1 MGVVCFVLQLLWC
14 LRWAHPLPGR
24 GNAHSWACSQAQCS
38 WPCESLCGPA
48 SPRPAAARPT
58 LPVAPARG
66 ADPPAC
72 SSPSVPLAPP
82 APLPCPMPVPGMLPA
97 ADSKSVTWTRGSF
110 VAQAVSF
117 FSLTVPAVLRG
128 LQPLQGLPRWPAP
141 PPRSEPQGTS
151 GQARRS
157 CRVQS
162 VLGRTKVPG
171 GEAGSRLL
179 PPRPRAAFC
188 LHATSYLLLPL
199 PRLGRGHPLT
209 LGPAPGSFLSHS
221 LPVWSLHCIPIAGP
235 VALMSGWKG
244 VFSSLEEPS
253 MNSWW
258 GKGIKQ
264 FVNFSLDSSMAS
276 RVTWFCWRVPVYQ
289 LKWLSIL

>member
-14 LRWAHPLPGR
+14 LRWAHPLPGG
-24 GNAHSWACSQAQCS
+24 GNAHSWACSQAQCA
-38 WPCESLCGPA
+38 WPCESHCGPA

-58 LPVAPARG
+58 LPAAPARG

-151 GQARRS
+151 GQAHRS

-162 VLGRTKVPG
+162 VLGRTKVMG

-188 LHATSYLLLPL
+188 LHAPELPSASTPLLTSCSPRRGWAGGILWPL
-199 PRLGRGHPLT
+199 VQPL
-209 LGPAPGSFLSHS
+209 APSSPTVCLSEAYTAF
-221 LPVWSLHCIPIAGP
+221 P
-235 VALMSGWKG
+235 
-244 VFSSLEEPS
+244 
-253 MNSWW
+253 
-258 GKGIKQ
+258 
-264 FVNFSLDSSMAS
+264 
-276 RVTWFCWRVPVYQ
+276 
-289 LKWLSIL
+289 